1 MQPPARMTFKFDG
14 NLPREVRS
22 TDNAPHLENQ
32 SSGTA
37 TDGRGAA
44 TVSADKHTVF
54 RPRGFSQKPDR
65 AAVGAVAGGYRLPG
79 KSAHLAGERPVP
91 APAGKRDG
99 YANSHAGAPD
109 ARNSWQ
115 SPYQDDVEALE
126 DMIRGTDG
134 TGTGRVQ
141 PDKTIRADR
150 KARGTAY
157 DPETGAEVQ
166 RAGRP
171 AASRA
176 ARQTA
181 PADAPPAPERIAAP
195 AAPQMAAPAPLL
207 TAAPRNRAP
216 RTAAPAER
224 VAGFRKSTGGYPPAA
239 PAPRDRRELPEY
251 GAGRDAAPFS
261 DAYPSEDVYDD
272 YGEYGHYGRDD
283 DMGNRAR
290 PGAEAADDD
299 SFGHGYETRR
309 RGGPSWLRIFLSV
322 AGAIVTGALFGY
334 IVLALFTGEP
344 LLPVGGGDDPT
355 SSAAVQAGGSIAPS
369 PAASPAGAG
378 GAPSTA
384 GAAKATATAATKEGA
399 AKEPQGGTTDTV
411 RDAKV
416 PSSVS
421 YLLQYGVF
429 QNGDSMNEAVKELAA
444 QGIAAATDTSDGFRV
459 YAGIAAT
466 KADAEQLAAVLTDS
480 ELYVKALD
488 NRALDLPQTAAAVSW
503 AAYLEASDGLGR
515 LLGGESA
522 KLLAQGGRKPLGEQA
537 AADIKSAQRQWE
549 QSTAGMDGWSGS
561 RRDAAATL
569 AAELK
574 SSAEQISGYK
584 SEPSPAKLRAA
595 QTSAMKAALIAR
607 TLREELG
614 EDGD

>member
-22 TDNAPHLENQ
+22 ADTAPHLDNQ

-37 TDGRGAA
+37 TDGRSAA

-65 AAVGAVAGGYRLPG
+65 AAVGAAAGGYRLPG

-91 APAGKRDG
+91 ASAGKRDG
-99 YANSHAGAPD
+99 YTNSHAGAPD

-134 TGTGRVQ
+134 MGTGRIQ
-141 PDKTIRADR
+141 PDHTIRADR
-150 KARGTAY
+150 KARGTAHG
-157 DPETGAEVQ
+157 PETGADVH

-171 AASRA
+171 AASRV

-181 PADAPPAPERIAAP
+181 PADAPPVPERIAAP
-195 AAPQMAAPAPLL
+195 AAPLLTAPAPMQ
-207 TAAPRNRAP
+207 TAAPHNRTP
-216 RTAAPAER
+216 RIAAPAER
-224 VAGFRKSTGGYPPAA
+224 VAGFRKSTGGYSSAA

-251 GAGRDAAPFS
+251 GAGRDAAPFA
-261 DAYPSEDVYDD
+261 DAYPSENVYDE
-272 YGEYGHYGRDD
+272 YGEYGHYGRGD

-290 PGAEAADDD
+290 PSAEAADDD
-299 SFGHGYETRR
+299 SFGHEYETRR

-344 LLPVGGGDDPT
+344 LLPAGGGDDPA
-355 SSAAVQAGGSIAPS
+355 SSAAVQAGGGIATS

-378 GAPSTA
+378 GASSAA
-384 GAAKATATAATKEGA
+384 GAAKANAAAKEGA
-399 AKEPQGGTTDTV
+399 AKEPQGGTTDAV

-561 RRDAAATL
+561 RRDAAASL
-569 AAELK
+569 AAALK
-574 SSAEQISGYK
+574 NSAEQISGYK